1 MTSDHNRGKVFGQ
14 MQSAFMSGMFCTT
27 MVAGNMANLYIARL
41 PGWRIVIF
49 LASLV
54 VYVVTGIVWKYM
66 IEPPRSDEELDH
78 NRSILG
84 EIWTVLRFLRIP
96 TFSIMIMQGIFGGMP
111 WTIMGNLAGAR
122 VHVHVTVYNM
132 RFNMYIIETF
142 CQCHLKQSWWAEE
155 QLAVFQA
162 LWSSRLASF
171 DPDLGVYCDPSESLL
186 RP

>member
-27 MVAGNMANLYIARL
+27 MVAGNMANLYIWRL

-54 VYVVTGIVWKYM
+54 VYMVTGIVWKYM
-66 IEPPRSDEELDH
+66 IEPPRSDDELDH

-84 EIWTVLRFLRIP
+84 EMLTVLRFLRIP

-111 WTIMGNLAGAR
+111 WTIMGTLEK
-122 VHVHVTVYNM
+122 HSHTTCTVESCVCMILYLKSYCVCG
-132 RFNMYIIETF
+132 YINI
-142 CQCHLKQSWWAEE
+142 W
-155 QLAVFQA
+155 
-162 LWSSRLASF
+162 
-171 DPDLGVYCDPSESLL
+171 
-186 RP
+186 